1 MKTIK
6 TIVALAIL
14 FGCSATANAQLG
26 GLVKKVKKAAAEK
39 VESSVKDAK
48 KEAKSGVE
56 QKAKETA
63 GLEKPAYDP
72 NRKYKPSKEALAAD
86 PQASDETIEEGF
98 TKSIGEIHACFEQIS
113 DIAPYGPYY
122 TENAKKF

>member
-39 VESSVKDAK
+39 VESSVRDAK

-63 GLEKPAYDP
+63 GLENLPMTLTESTSLARKHLLQTLRLVMKP
-72 NRKYKPSKEALAAD
+72 
-86 PQASDETIEEGF
+86 
-98 TKSIGEIHACFEQIS
+98 
-113 DIAPYGPYY
+113 
-122 TENAKKF
+122 